1 MFANNSV
8 VEMENKREHPRY
20 PLSVDVKIS
29 HPDIGEKMVKTR
41 NISDSGL
48 FILVEP
54 TAMPPIGE
62 VVQGQVQGE
71 HDDMPVVKM
80 KIVRMED
87 DGLGLRFLET

>member
-1 MFANNSV
+1 MNNTV
-8 VEMENKREHPRY
+8 VKMENNRKHPRY

-41 NISDSGL
+41 NISDSGV

-87 DGLGLRFLET
+87 DGLGLQFIE

>member
-1 MFANNSV
+1 MV
-8 VEMENKREHPRY
+8 VEMENKRVHPRY

-29 HPDIGEKMVKTR
+29 HPDIGEKMVKTS

-54 TAMPPIGE
+54 TTMPPIGE
-62 VVQGQVQGE
+62 VVKGQVQNE

-87 DGLGLRFLET
+87 DGLGLQFIEP

>member
-1 MFANNSV
+1 
-8 VEMENKREHPRY
+8 
-20 PLSVDVKIS
+20 
-29 HPDIGEKMVKTR
+29 
-41 NISDSGL
+41 
-48 FILVEP
+48 
-54 TAMPPIGE
+54 MPPIGE

>member
-1 MFANNSV
+1 
-8 VEMENKREHPRY
+8 MENKREHPRH
-20 PLSVDVKIS
+20 PLSVDVKIF
-29 HPDIGEKMVKTR
+29 HADFGEKIVKTK

-54 TAMPPIGE
+54 TAMPPLGE
-62 VVQGQVQGE
+62 IVEGQVQGE

-87 DGLGLRFLET
+87 DGLGLRFIEG